1 MGVNKMASVGCSPL
15 SESDAANGTVVT
27 KRQQLKQQRDKQRQ
41 QEFQQEKRCAA
52 RWLPLVQGVLRK
64 DIMRKFLDVCVALG
78 RFHLARVEIG
88 IVLWRAWTHRSLT
101 LSGPRQPAW
110 LGPLRGKALE
120 PLSHR
125 DMWVL
130 GRAARLARLANIPF
144 SGLQRR
150 HVVHWLRIPMDEQ
163 CVDSDTDDEEGLSD
177 EDWSDLEGPS
187 DEEWCRTAPAH
198 LVPSND
204 ELARRAARYMP
215 GGDMYEPGT

>member
-1 MGVNKMASVGCSPL
+1 MRRSLAAPCSRCSASGYHAQVPRGRLHLARVGRL
-15 SESDAANGTVVT
+15 
-27 KRQQLKQQRDKQRQ
+27 
-41 QEFQQEKRCAA
+41 
-52 RWLPLVQGVLRK
+52 
-64 DIMRKFLDVCVALG
+64 
-78 RFHLARVEIG
+78 HLARVEIG
-88 IVLWRAWTHRSLT
+88 TVLWRAWTHRSLT
-101 LSGPRQPAW
+101 LSGPRPPAW

-187 DEEWCRTAPAH
+187 GEEWCRTAPAH

-215 GGDMYEPGT
+215 GGDMYEPGWRVRPGSEIPRRTHLRPSVYTRGPCAPLVGLW